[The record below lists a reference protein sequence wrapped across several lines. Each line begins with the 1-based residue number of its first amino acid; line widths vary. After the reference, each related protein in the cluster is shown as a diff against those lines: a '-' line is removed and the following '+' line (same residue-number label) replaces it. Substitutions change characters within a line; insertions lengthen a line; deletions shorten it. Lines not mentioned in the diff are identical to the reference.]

1 MNIRRIVNDLSRAL
15 VPCVIA
21 IVLLLWG
28 PALAQL
34 IGRPEVSLWL
44 TATAGALF
52 AAGLSHVLRRVWLPY
67 VELMTIIRQACQ
79 HPIGAG
85 LVALGVLVLSSALLL
100 ATSPA
105 KAAALPGEAAT
116 LIPVLRAEQRAHW
129 REMHAPY
136 VLAAQVE
143 QESRWRPDARLHTAR
158 EDGYGLAQFTVTP
171 RFNVVLETI
180 AAHPRELAGWGMSNV
195 MDTTFQLRAM
205 VLKDRGLWRSITGME
220 TDDDRLAA
228 ALAAYNGGAGSVAK
242 RRAICRGAAG
252 CNANRWWGHA
262 ELHPPQARVAVHGYG
277 KSFAD
282 INTEYPR
289 LIMRVRAAKYLPHL
303 PPAPGLML
311 GVQG

>member
-1 MNIRRIVNDLSRAL
+1 
-15 VPCVIA
+15 VPCVLAVVI
-21 IVLLLWG
+21 LLLG
-28 PALAQL
+28 PALAQA

-44 TATAGALF
+44 TAIAGALF
-52 AAGLSHVLRRVWLPY
+52 AAGLSHVIRRVWLPY
-67 VELMTIIRQACQ
+67 VELMATIKRASE

-85 LVALGVLVLSSALLL
+85 LVALGVLVLLSALVL

-105 KAAALPGEAAT
+105 KAAALPGEAT
-116 LIPVLRAEQRAHW
+116 RLLPVLQAEQRTHW
-129 REMHAPY
+129 RDMHAPH

-195 MDTTFQLRAM
+195 MDPVFQLRAM
-205 VLKDRGLWRSITGME
+205 VLKDRSLWRSITGMA
-220 TDDDRLAA
+220 TDDDRAA
-228 ALAAYNGGAGSVAK
+228 AMLAAYNGGAGSVAK
-242 RRAICRGAAG
+242 RRATCRGATG

-262 ELHPPQARVAVHGYG
+262 EMHPPQARVAVHGYG

-303 PPAPGLML
+303 PPAPTLTL
-311 GVQG
+311 GAQG